1 MSERWGFDLS
11 MEAVRLMRHT
21 AGHWREIA
29 REKIEGAD
37 IESRLQRLADRVD
50 PPNPVFIFLPRDQIL
65 YTDVKTSSEANA
77 PSEIDKAMNERTPYA
92 IDELEV
98 DWEQNGPGVARVA
111 AIARE
116 TLDEAEAFATARGLT
131 VAGFSALA
139 EASEFPRLP
148 DFGGVAI
155 DLLSD
160 VEETVPDAA
169 PTFTSRRTSE
179 PPPTADDLGAP
190 HALND
195 DLEPVVKVDD
205 PTPVM
210 QLPESD
216 LPPLDPGIPLPRVRS
231 EPRVVTDVGAATASI
246 RAASLT
252 ARPPVH
258 IRRRDRA
265 VPTPA
270 LAAVAA
276 LLSVGI
282 AGIIWSI
289 LPTTPGT
296 SDLSAP
302 APSIERST
310 QPEDSAATQPIEPAA
325 PALSD
330 VAPGIVVLDIA
341 LAAAPENVPA
351 PMRPS
356 GTAKGPAQTALA
368 FLPSDI
374 PATEAEPLPTLP
386 LELDK
391 RPAILVGVEDAVPM
405 ELAPHGVPLSETSRG
420 ITIAALDGIIPKTD
434 ALAMPV
440 LRIDPAVTFDTEPP
454 ARQSSEEEVAVL
466 PDARDAP
473 PTEDPGSEIQSN
485 AVEQVPEVEP
495 DQDVPAVA
503 ETTLEPGG
511 EEQENPAP
519 ALVPTELAR
528 ALPDR
533 APLARPQDFIT
544 RIERQTYGGRSLAE
558 LKKIRPGSRPAS
570 AQIEALVA
578 LVSREPSDLAV
589 EASVQPRTKPNDF
602 DAIVAAIQVQR
613 EAEQQAAVL
622 AASAPDT
629 TAAIEAAL
637 ADDTAAEE
645 AAVPQET
652 PRLSIPS
659 SASVARQATLENA
672 IRLNRVNLVG
682 VYGLSSDRRALV
694 RLPSGRYVKVKVGD
708 RVDGGTVASI
718 SESELRYTKRGKTI
732 ALKMPKG

>member
-1 MSERWGFDLS
+1 
-11 MEAVRLMRHT
+11 MRRS
-21 AGHWREIA
+21 AGHWQEIA
-29 REKIEGAD
+29 CEKIEGTD

-50 PPNPVFIFLPRDQIL
+50 PPSPVFIFLPRDQIL
-65 YTDVKTSSEANA
+65 YTDVKTSAEATA
-77 PSEIDKAMNERTPYA
+77 ASEIDRAMSERTPYA
-92 IDELEV
+92 IDELEI
-98 DWEQNGPGVARVA
+98 DWQQKGPGVARVA

-139 EASEFPRLP
+139 EPSDFPRLP
-148 DFGGVAI
+148 DFGGISV

-160 VEETVPDAA
+160 DEETAPDPT

-179 PPPTADDLGAP
+179 PPPMPDNAVAPRAP
-190 HALND
+190 HG

-216 LPPLDPGIPLPRVRS
+216 LPPLDPGVPLPRVRS
-231 EPRVVTDVGAATASI
+231 EPRVVTDVDAASASV

-252 ARPPVH
+252 AQPPVQV
-258 IRRRDRA
+258 RRRDRA

-282 AGIIWSI
+282 AVIIWSI
-289 LPTTPGT
+289 LPTTPET

-302 APSIERST
+302 APGSERAA
-310 QPEDSAATQPIEPAA
+310 QPEETATARPSEPAV
-325 PALSD
+325 PAVSE
-330 VAPGIVVLDIA
+330 VPPAIVILDMTMA
-341 LAAAPENVPA
+341 EVPENVP
-351 PMRPS
+351 PPVRPS
-356 GTAKGPAQTALA
+356 GTAKAPTQTALA
-368 FLPSDI
+368 LLPSDF
-374 PATEAEPLPTLP
+374 PAVGADPRPTLP

-391 RPAILVGVEDAVPM
+391 RPAALVGVEDATPTV
-405 ELAPHGVPLSETSRG
+405 LAPNGVPLSETSRG

-440 LRIDPAVTFDTEPP
+440 LRIDPAATFDTEPP
-454 ARQSSEEEVAVL
+454 ARHSGEEEIAAL
-466 PDARDAP
+466 PDAGEP
-473 PTEDPGSEIQSN
+473 PTTEDPGSEFQSN
-485 AVEQVPEVEP
+485 AVEQVPEVET
-495 DQDVPAVA
+495 DQNVTAVA
-503 ETTLEPGG
+503 DSTLEPTG
-511 EEQENPAP
+511 EEQVRTAP

-533 APLARPQDFIT
+533 APLARPEDFTT
-544 RIERQTYGGRSLAE
+544 RIERQNFGGRTLAE

-570 AQIEALVA
+570 AQIEALLT

-589 EASVQPRTKPNDF
+589 EASLPPRTKPSDF

-613 EAEQQAAVL
+613 EAERQAAVL
-622 AASAPDT
+622 AARAPDT

-645 AAVPQET
+645 ATLPQDT
-652 PRLSIPS
+652 PRISIPS

-682 VYGLSSDRRALV
+682 VYGLASDRRALV